1 MKPLERTSAGLGI
14 EFSLRQL
21 REPIEVVI
29 SKEALHANT
38 PAPSTSS
45 RPESHRPMNAR
56 LSLDVPSGQ
65 ATDPL
70 YFLSLTLSNECC
82 VYAQD
87 EQNRAKTSISSQH
100 PS

>member
-1 MKPLERTSAGLGI
+1 MKALGRTSAGSRI
-14 EFSLRQL
+14 EFSRRQS

-38 PAPSTSS
+38 AAPSASS
-45 RPESHRPMNAR
+45 RPESHSPMNAR

-70 YFLSLTLSNECC
+70 YFLPLTLSNECC

-87 EQNRAKTSISSQH
+87 EQNRAKASISSQH
-100 PS
+100 PR